1 MRPDLV
7 VIGSV
12 IPQNAT
18 QLRSVEHYQVIEAF
32 PPDRADE
39 ALDVAVLPRRAR
51 RRRMITDPHC
61 PNAMCVGWAER
72 PVAVA
77 NQVTRRFIPGKRVR
91 HLTCDPL
98 GGRIGSDADRD

>member
-18 QLRSVEHYQVIEAF
+18 QLRSVEHDQVIEAF

-39 ALDVAVLPRRAR
+39 ALDVAVRPR
-51 RRRMITDPHC
+51 
-61 PNAMCVGWAER
+61 WAS
-72 PVAVA
+72 A
-77 NQVTRRFIPGKRVR
+77 
-91 HLTCDPL
+91 LTPWGDQL
-98 GGRIGSDADRD
+98 AA